1 MSSVATIQL
10 VSSDLSHQ
18 ETILQIVDALDHLDK
33 ITNQVFSKIQTKIDE
48 NAAKLTSLD
57 QRVDLADLK
66 VKKLSEMKNKATCIY
81 SSAKY
86 PEENNLK
93 NYASAFKNMDGSFKS
108 QNEVKVAD
116 VVKGLDIKELKEK
129 RRYFHLPVKKKP
141 TTLEILD
148 EHVDVR
154 KPDKST
160 TRSALSYLV
169 FNTAENAY
177 SKMNKTD
184 WINPLNQKS
193 KAKKDEDNEDAPDLA
208 EAPASLGFSSDG
220 LADQGL
226 FFAPALGDLPDLD
239 LPDIL
244 DLPNLPTDLTYMTDL
259 GPGIAPSI
267 QNFPE
272 FSSGAID
279 EIPEE
284 AAALLM
290 SAPPAPPPVDFL
302 PPPPPPPTAA
312 APPPL
317 LQAPPAP
324 TSEIL
329 NLNAPTNLNNLPS
342 VPPPAF
348 ENLSGM

>member
-1 MSSVATIQL
+1 M
-10 VSSDLSHQ
+10 
-18 ETILQIVDALDHLDK
+18 
-33 ITNQVFSKIQTKIDE
+33 
-48 NAAKLTSLD
+48 
-57 QRVDLADLK
+57 
-66 VKKLSEMKNKATCIY
+66 
-81 SSAKY
+81 
-86 PEENNLK
+86 
-93 NYASAFKNMDGSFKS
+93 
-108 QNEVKVAD
+108 
-116 VVKGLDIKELKEK
+116 
-129 RRYFHLPVKKKP
+129 
-141 TTLEILD
+141 EILD
-148 EHVDVR
+148 DHVDFR
-154 KPDKST
+154 TPEKT
-160 TRSALSYLV
+160 TGSALSYLV

-193 KAKKDEDNEDAPDLA
+193 KSKKDDESEDSPDLA
-208 EAPASLGFSSDG
+208 EAPASLGFSSEG

-272 FSSGAID
+272 FSTGGID
-279 EIPEE
+279 DIPEE

-290 SAPPAPPPVDFL
+290 SAPPAPPPAEFL
-302 PPPPPPPTAA
+302 PPPPPAAPMAAA
-312 APPPL
+312 APPI

-324 TSEIL
+324 TSEVL
-329 NLNAPTNLNNLPS
+329 NLSAPTNLNNLPS

-348 ENLSGM
+348 ENLSGMY